1 MKKIY
6 SLLVILILAT
16 SLSASAQTSVIDRFF
31 SKYESNDDFTVIKIT
46 PKMFSMFSK
55 LNSSDPDAK
64 KILNVASKLKGLR
77 ILVKEQAKD
86 GKVLFREASQFF
98 TKEFEELMTIRE
110 KDNDLKFLIKENG
123 KGNISELIMLVG
135 GSDTFVALSLIGDL
149 NLQELSAIADDMNIE
164 GFSNIKKAK
173 K

>member
-1 MKKIY
+1 
-6 SLLVILILAT
+6 
-16 SLSASAQTSVIDRFF
+16 
-31 SKYESNDDFTVIKIT
+31 
-46 PKMFSMFSK
+46 MFSMFSK